1 MYFGDSFVLESL
13 QSRGMHLCTSGN
25 APYSQLPCTND
36 ALLPKCLQT
45 GWTYEV
51 NLSPVSSTWKV
62 EKYAR
67 FDAKE
72 CELYH
77 TGAAFRLY
85 HTQSE
90 SFVNASCDAEKD
102 RRYAHAGRDPRKN
115 QQYAHGDATREGVP
129 RAGGDP
135 AHIPYLKTLP
145 DHGDDPDPT

>member
-1 MYFGDSFVLESL
+1 MRRDDEIPDEKKFAVPGACSWCGTAVANQKRASQVLDL
-13 QSRGMHLCTSGN
+13 VC
-25 APYSQLPCTND
+25 
-36 ALLPKCLQT
+36 K
-45 GWTYEV
+45 
-51 NLSPVSSTWKV
+51 
-62 EKYAR
+62 
-67 FDAKE
+67 
-72 CELYH
+72 LYH